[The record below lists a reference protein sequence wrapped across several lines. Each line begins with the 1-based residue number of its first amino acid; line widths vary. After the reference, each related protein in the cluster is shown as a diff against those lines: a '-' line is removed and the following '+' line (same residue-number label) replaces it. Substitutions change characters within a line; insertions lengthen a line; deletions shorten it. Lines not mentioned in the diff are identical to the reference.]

1 MADFSSFLPL
11 TAGRLKGILLVNAL
25 VMALAA
31 SAISSWLAF
40 SAWSGN
46 RVIAGLRAGRD
57 IAVSDK
63 AGPELLLARGEF
75 LMRRGR
81 LDEAQALVPAI
92 RTSGN
97 RQILAAFQYDLANA
111 RLRTAL
117 RLLEDTKIDPATA
130 LINLAKD
137 GYRAALSARPEFWDA
152 RYNLDVAMRLVRD
165 FPEVEHSS
173 EEPPQEMPERLW
185 TDLPGLP
192 RGLP

>member
-1 MADFSSFLPL
+1 M
-11 TAGRLKGILLVNAL
+11 GRLKDVLLVNAL
-25 VMALAA
+25 VVAFAGFTIA
-31 SAISSWLAF
+31 SWLTL
-40 SAWSGN
+40 SAWNDN
-46 RVIAGLRAGRD
+46 RTIAGLAAGQD
-57 IAVSDK
+57 IAVNDE
-63 AGPELLLARGEF
+63 ARPELLLARGHF

-92 RTSGN
+92 RASGN
-97 RQILAAFQYDLANA
+97 RQILAALQYDLANA
-111 RLRTAL
+111 RLRRAL
-117 RLLEDTKIDPATA
+117 VLIEETKIDPGIA

-165 FPEVEHSS
+165 FPEIEQSS
-173 EEPPQEMPERLW
+173 DEPPLETPERLW